1 MKKINAADIRYSLS
15 NGPYTRGKHYFKDN
29 RVSPVS
35 VLRQGQDFLEIGAQ
49 VLGSGNAS
57 YTTLVSISGDDTHLE
72 IFGDCDCYVGRNC
85 KHVAATCFAYIEQY
99 IEQPTPTESPEAI
112 CDQWLDSLIDASI
125 ENEPQMPPSNEFIAY
140 VLKPTKNKGILE
152 VELYITRVL
161 KKGGLGKPRRAS
173 IHNLSD
179 RYHSARY
186 LTPID
191 TDIAQFLEMRTGFSH
206 IILLS
211 GESGFLA
218 LSKMLTSGRTF
229 WQDLNTLIEP
239 SESRVLN
246 ISWQALDNHGAQLIV
261 NIEPSAELLLT
272 DPPLYLDIAQH
283 CIGPIEQQQHSTQQ
297 LERLLN
303 APIIPAD
310 LLENVSHKIALSL
323 PPEILP
329 PPRKIESE
337 YIQGQS
343 PTPTLQ
349 LSGRMA
355 EDTRFHLLRLRFSY
369 SGHEIHVLPE
379 HPICTLSQ
387 SDRLI
392 HIERNLEQEDKAIEQ
407 LIDYGFDG
415 MEDQNNSDLIFISF
429 SENSPTEYVPR
440 WHHFISQAMPELKK
454 QGWQIEIDPSFQLTF
469 HDSQHI
475 EINIEEHNNDWFD
488 LHFNIEIDQQP
499 LAALPLITQVLQHYD
514 PSNLPDT
521 LSLDLGDSNYL
532 NIPSEQLR
540 PILDTLYELYDRDT
554 SLHDGALRL
563 SRLDAARLNELEQH
577 PATQWHGGEA
587 LRELGHKLQN
597 FEGIADVP
605 APVGLNANLR
615 HYQQQGL
622 NWLQFLRE
630 YKLAGILADDMG
642 LGKTIQTLAHLL
654 VEKEQGR
661 LTKPCLIIAP
671 TSLMSNW
678 RREAEHFTAE
688 LKVLTLQ
695 GPNRRALFDQIDQH
709 DIILSTYPLL
719 VRDEQVLLSHDYH
732 SLILDEA
739 QVIKNP
745 KAKAAQIARKINC
758 DHRLCLTGTPMENH
772 LGELW
777 ALFDFLLPGF
787 LGEAAQ
793 FKRLF
798 RNPIEQDND
807 KARSEQLAKRIAPF
821 MLRRRKQDVV
831 TELPDKTEIICNV
844 SLDKAQA
851 ALYESIRIAMEQ
863 KVQQAIA
870 SKGLARS
877 HITILDALLKLRQVC
892 CDPRLLSLA
901 QARKVKDSAKL
912 ELLMQM
918 LPEMVEEGRRI
929 LLFSQFTKM
938 LGHIETELKQH
949 GISYTKLTGQTRNRD
964 AAIEAFKNGEADVF
978 LISLKAGGVGLNLT
992 EADTVIHYDPWWNP
1006 AAENQATDRA
1016 HRIGQKKAVFVYK
1029 FVTEN
1034 SVEEKIIA
1042 MQAKKQAL
1050 AQGVYGKD
1058 EQADDLKLT
1067 SEDMQAL
1074 FEPLS

>member
-1 MKKINAADIRYSLS
+1 MKQLEVADIRYSLS
-15 NGPYTRGKHYFKDN
+15 HGPYTRGKQYFKDN
-29 RVSPVS
+29 RVSPVTIS
-35 VLRQGQDFLEIGAQ
+35 HQSKGFLEISAQ

-57 YTTLVSISGDDTHLE
+57 YTTVVNISGDETHIE

-85 KHVAATCFAYIEQY
+85 KHVAATCFAYIEQCLG
-99 IEQPTPTESPEAI
+99 ESAAPESPQAI
-112 CDQWLDSLIDASI
+112 CDQWLGSLIDASI
-125 ENEPQMPPSNEFIAY
+125 EPEPQFSPSQEFIAY
-140 VLKPTKNKGILE
+140 VLQPTQQKGILE
-152 VELYITRVL
+152 VHLNITRVL

-173 IHNLSD
+173 ISNISD
-179 RYHSARY
+179 PFYPARY
-186 LTPID
+186 VMPID
-191 TDIAQFLEMRTGFSH
+191 IDIAQFLKMRASFSH
-206 IILLS
+206 IILVS

-218 LSKMLTSGRTF
+218 LTKMLISGRLF
-229 WQDLNTLIEP
+229 WQDLNTPITQ
-239 SESRVLN
+239 SESRTLN
-246 ISWQALDNHGAQLIV
+246 IMWQPLDNHGSQLVI
-261 NIEPSAELLLT
+261 NIEPKAELILT
-272 DPPLYLDIAQH
+272 DPPLYLDITH
-283 CIGPIEQQQHSTQQ
+283 RSIGHIEQQHSTQQ

-310 LLENVSHKIALSL
+310 LLDNVSKKIALAL

-337 YIQGQS
+337 YIRGQL
-343 PTPTLQ
+343 PTPVLQ
-349 LSGRMA
+349 LSSRMA
-355 EDTRFHLLRLRFSY
+355 DDERFHLIRLRFNY
-369 SGHEIHVLPE
+369 SGHEIHPLPE
-379 HPICTLSQ
+379 HPTCTLSQ

-392 HIERNLEQEDKAIEQ
+392 HIERNLGQEDKAIDV
-407 LIDYGFDG
+407 LINYGFDG
-415 MEDQNNSDLIFISF
+415 MADQNDSDLVFISF
-429 SENSPTEYVPR
+429 SDENPTEYIPR
-440 WHHFISQAMPELKK
+440 WHQFISQAMHELKK

-521 LSLDLGDSNYL
+521 LSLDIGNSNYL

-540 PILDTLYELYDRDT
+540 PILDTLYELYDKDT
-554 SLHDGALRL
+554 TLHDGALRL

-587 LRELGHKLQN
+587 LRELGHKLKN
-597 FEGIADVP
+597 FDGIAEVP
-605 APVGLNANLR
+605 SPKGLNATLR

-678 RREAEHFTAE
+678 RREAEQFTAE
-688 LKVLTLQ
+688 LKVLILQ
-695 GPNRRALFDQIDQH
+695 GPSRHERFEHITEH

-719 VRDEQVLLSHDYH
+719 VRDEDVLLSHDYH

-739 QVIKNP
+739 QIIKNP

-807 KARSEQLAKRIAPF
+807 KARSDQLAQRIAPF
-821 MLRRRKQDVV
+821 MLRRRKHDVV
-831 TELPDKTEIICNV
+831 TELPDKTEIICDV
-844 SLDKAQA
+844 VLDKAQA
-851 ALYESIRIAMEQ
+851 ALYESIRIAMED
-863 KVQQAIA
+863 KVQKAIA

-901 QARKVKDSAKL
+901 QARKVKESAKL

-938 LGHIETELKQH
+938 LGHIETELKQR

-964 AAIEAFKNGEADVF
+964 AAIEAFKTGEADVF

-1050 AQGVYGKD
+1050 AQGIYGND
-1058 EQADDLKLT
+1058 EQKDDLKLT
-1067 SEDMQAL
+1067 AADMQSL
-1074 FEPLS
+1074 FEPLG